1 MVLQTDNRL
10 AVLTRSDKAMQA
22 SPVIAMGNTT
32 THALPDYPLHSKH
45 SALTRFSAG
54 SDYV

>member
-10 AVLTRSDKAMQA
+10 AVLTRSDKALQA

-32 THALPDYPLHSKH
+32 THGLPNCPLYSKH
-45 SALTRFSAG
+45 SAPTRFSAG
-54 SDYV
+54 KD